1 VDSDVVLQMSF
12 SGEAFVTPLEV
23 ARERLEAL
31 VRVHVILE
39 SVLLEELL
47 AAIRA
52 LVFRLFMTLKGS

>member
-1 VDSDVVLQMSF
+1 MVLQVSF
-12 SGEAFVTPLEV
+12 CGEAFVAPLEV
-23 ARERLEAL
+23 ARKRLEAL
-31 VRVHVILE
+31 VRVHVVLE